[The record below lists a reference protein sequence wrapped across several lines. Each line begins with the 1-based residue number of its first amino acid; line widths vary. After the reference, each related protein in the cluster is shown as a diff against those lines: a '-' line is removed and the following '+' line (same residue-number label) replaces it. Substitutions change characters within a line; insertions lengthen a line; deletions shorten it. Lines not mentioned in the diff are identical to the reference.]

1 MKYCTKCGAQLSDDS
16 NFCHACG
23 AQEGSVPAQTI
34 TYTQNCDDSEQKSF
48 LDSFFNMLRWERN
61 FWMISAIIYLVG
73 TVMFVLCSIMFLAIG
88 KHLPVELMSNE
99 DITLI
104 FGAGF
109 YFFFALFA
117 YLPITIINFVM
128 TKKVRKYRDMVNH
141 DLETVVNR
149 CGNVGII
156 VLGALF
162 NQLALIF
169 IIINFV
175 RVKANKKLIE
185 QIINKQKT
193 GV

>member
-1 MKYCTKCGAQLSDDS
+1 MKYCTKCGTQLNDDS

-61 FWMISAIIYLVG
+61 FWMIGAILFLVG
-73 TVMFVLCSIMFLAIG
+73 FVLFLLGFIVFTAAGSILSDEMLYEEEFVISIGAIMY
-88 KHLPVELMSNE
+88 LL
-99 DITLI
+99 
-104 FGAGF
+104 
-109 YFFFALFA
+109 FALFA
-117 YLPITIINFVM
+117 YLPISIVNFVM
-128 TKKVRKYRDMVNH
+128 TSKARKYRDMVNH
-141 DLETVVNR
+141 DLDTVVKR
-149 CGNVGII
+149 CDSIGLI
-156 VLGALF
+156 VLGAMF
-162 NQLALIF
+162 NQPALIF

-175 RVKANKKLIE
+175 RVKTNKKLIE